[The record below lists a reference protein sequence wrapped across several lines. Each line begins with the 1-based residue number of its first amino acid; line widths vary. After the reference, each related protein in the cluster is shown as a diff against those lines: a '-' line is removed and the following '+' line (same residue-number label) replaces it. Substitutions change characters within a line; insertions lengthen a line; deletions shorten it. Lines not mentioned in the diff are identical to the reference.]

1 MSVPGT
7 SEAVAAARPS
17 VVIASAGRL
26 DLLWRAVAALEPERA
41 RTGAQLVIAR
51 SAPLEQEAQ
60 VRERLR
66 DATIVWTAPGA
77 GIPRLRGLGLAAATG
92 DPVAITED
100 HLVAGEGWLEQ
111 LFGRVS
117 EGIDI
122 VGGGMQNRVG
132 SNAISWAAYL
142 SDYGFYSYARPAG
155 TAAVPL
161 LTMANMAYRQRD
173 VPRIAEWCSEGAWE
187 NVVHD
192 RLAAEGRTLAFA
204 PDARIIHDHRYR
216 FGEFLKNRYEHGWDY
231 ARARLTEDPR
241 ARRLPLIAMTPIL
254 PLVLLAR
261 IGKAAAGEDRG
272 AFLRALPLTVAFLYA
287 WAAGEAFGYLRGPI
301 RPGEELGRVVDAS

>member
-1 MSVPGT
+1 M
-7 SEAVAAARPS
+7 
-17 VVIASAGRL
+17 
-26 DLLWRAVAALEPERA
+26 
-41 RTGAQLVIAR
+41 
-51 SAPLEQEAQ
+51 
-60 VRERLR
+60 
-66 DATIVWTAPGA
+66 WTAPGA

-100 HLVAGEGWLEQ
+100 HLVAGDGWLEQ
-111 LFGRVS
+111 LFGRVA
-117 EGIDI
+117 EGVDI

-142 SDYGFYSYARPAG
+142 SDYGFYSYSRPVSA
-155 TAAVPL
+155 AAVPL
-161 LTMANMAYRQRD
+161 LTMANMAYRRRD

-192 RLAAEGRTLAFA
+192 RLAAEGRSLTFA
-204 PDARIIHDHRYR
+204 PEARIIHDHRYR

-241 ARRLPLIAMTPIL
+241 ARRLPLIAMTPVL

-261 IGKAAAGEDRG
+261 IGRAAASEDRG

-301 RPGEELGRVVDAS
+301 RPGEELGRVIDAS